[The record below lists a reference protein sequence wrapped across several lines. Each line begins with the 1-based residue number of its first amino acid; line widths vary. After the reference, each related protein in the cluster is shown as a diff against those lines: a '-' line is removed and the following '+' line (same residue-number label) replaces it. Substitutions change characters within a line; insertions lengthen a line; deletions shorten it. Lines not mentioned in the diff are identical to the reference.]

1 VQKELLLAIGDD
13 RAASYNL
20 RFLKDAFD
28 SFCDLKLTLFY
39 AAPRSALWDR
49 QEAGLP
55 PTDEAVDR
63 LMAHKKDRGRKAL
76 EDARQWIMDIAG
88 CDGQNIRTKVVH
100 SRLGTA
106 RELVAE
112 AREGLYD
119 ALVLGR
125 KGFTWFEEIFE
136 NSVCHELLWQDI
148 DFPIWICKRPSQV
161 SRQNVLLCLD
171 GSAPSL
177 RMADHAGYML
187 AKEPRQSFTLFHVAQ
202 KGYGDAR
209 SARIFDE
216 ALAIL
221 GEHGIPDERID
232 IKMVT
237 GSNPVKAILK
247 EARAGQYAAV
257 GVGRRGAGSQTR
269 KENLFPST
277 VSVNLLRQ
285 LQETALWIS
294 K

>member
-20 RFLKDAFD
+20 RFLKDTFD

-49 QEAGLP
+49 QEAGMP
-55 PTDEAVDR
+55 PSDEAVER
-63 LMAHKKDRGRKAL
+63 LVAHKKDKGKKAL
-76 EDARQWIMDIAG
+76 EDARRWIMDIAG
-88 CDGQNIRTKVVH
+88 CDGENIRTKVVH

-106 RELVAE
+106 RELIAE

-119 ALVLGR
+119 ALILGR

-136 NSVCHELLWQDI
+136 NSVCHELLWHDI
-148 DFPIWICKRPSQV
+148 DFPIWVCKRPSQV
-161 SRQNVLLCLD
+161 SHQNVLLCLD
-171 GSAPSL
+171 GSDPAL

-187 AKEPRQSFTLFHVAQ
+187 AREPRQSFTLFHVAQ
-202 KGYGDAR
+202 TGYADAR

-237 GSNPVKAILK
+237 GRNPVKAILK
-247 EARAGQYAAV
+247 EARAGHYAAV
-257 GVGRRGAGSQTR
+257 AVGRHGTGGQTR
-269 KENLFPST
+269 MENLFPST

>member
-1 VQKELLLAIGDD
+1 MQKELLLAIGDD

-20 RFLKDAFD
+20 RFIKDVFT

-49 QEAGLP
+49 LDAGMPPSEA
-55 PTDEAVDR
+55 AVDEIV
-63 LMAHKKDRGRKAL
+63 AHKKGKGKKAL
-76 EDARQWIMDIAG
+76 QDAERWITDIAG
-88 CDGQNIRTKVVH
+88 CDGSNVRTKVVH
-100 SRLGTA
+100 SRKGTA
-106 RELVAE
+106 CELVAE

-125 KGFTWFEEIFE
+125 KGFTWFEEVFE

-148 DFPIWICKRPSQV
+148 DFPIWVCKRPSQK
-161 SRQNVLLCLD
+161 SRSNILLCLD
-171 GSAPSL
+171 GSDASL

-187 AKEPRQSFTLFHVAQ
+187 ADEPRHSFTLFHVAQ
-202 KGYGDAR
+202 KGYGDAGA
-209 SARIFDE
+209 ARIFDE

-221 GEHGIPDERID
+221 AEHGVPDERIE

-237 GSNPVKAILK
+237 GRNPVKAILK
-247 EARAGQYAAV
+247 EAGAGRYAAV
-257 GVGRRGAGSQTR
+257 AVGRRGVGSQTR
-269 KENLFPST
+269 MEHLFPSS
-277 VSVNLLRQ
+277 VCVNLLRQ

>member
-20 RFLKDAFD
+20 RFLKDTFD
-28 SFCDLKLTLFY
+28 SFCDLGLTLFY

-55 PTDEAVDR
+55 PSDAAVDQIV
-63 LMAHKKDRGRKAL
+63 AHKKGKGKMAL
-76 EDARQWIMDIAG
+76 EDARRWVTEIAG
-88 CDGQNIRTKVVH
+88 CDGENVRTKVVH

-106 RELVAE
+106 RELICE

-148 DFPIWICKRPSQV
+148 DFPIWVCKRPSQV
-161 SRQNVLLCLD
+161 SHRNVLLCLD
-171 GSAPSL
+171 GSDPSL

-187 AKEPRQSFTLFHVAQ
+187 ADEPRQSFTLFHVAQ

-209 SARIFDE
+209 SARIFEE
-216 ALAIL
+216 ALVVLA
-221 GEHGIPDERID
+221 EHGIPDERIEM
-232 IKMVT
+232 KMVT
-237 GSNPVKAILK
+237 GKSAFKAILK
-247 EARAGQYAAV
+247 EARTGHYAAV
-257 GVGRRGAGSQTR
+257 AVGRHGTGSQTR
-269 KENLFPST
+269 MENLFPST

>member
-1 VQKELLLAIGDD
+1 MQKELLLAIGDD

-20 RFLKDAFD
+20 RFLKDTFD
-28 SFCDLKLTLFY
+28 SFCDLGLTLFY

-55 PTDEAVDR
+55 PSDAAVDQIV
-63 LMAHKKDRGRKAL
+63 AHKRGKGKKAL
-76 EDARQWIMDIAG
+76 EDAKRWITEIAG
-88 CDGQNIRTKVVH
+88 CDGENVRTKVVH

-106 RELVAE
+106 RELICE

-119 ALVLGR
+119 ALILGR

-148 DFPIWICKRPSQV
+148 DFPIWVCKRPSQV
-161 SRQNVLLCLD
+161 SHQNVLLCLD
-171 GSAPSL
+171 GSDPSL

-187 AKEPRQSFTLFHVAQ
+187 ADEPRQSFTLFHVAQ
-202 KGYGDAR
+202 KGYADAR

-221 GEHGIPDERID
+221 AEHGIPDERIE

-237 GSNPVKAILK
+237 GNSAFKAILK
-247 EARAGQYAAV
+247 EARAGHYAAV
-257 GVGRRGAGSQTR
+257 AVGRRGAGSQTR
-269 KENLFPST
+269 MENLFPST

>member
-1 VQKELLLAIGDD
+1 MQKELLLAIGDD

>member
-1 VQKELLLAIGDD
+1 MQKELLLAIGDD

-161 SRQNVLLCLD
+161 SRQNVLLCVD

>member
-1 VQKELLLAIGDD
+1 MQKELLLAIGDD

-20 RFLKDAFD
+20 RFLKDVFE

-39 AAPRSALWDR
+39 AAPRSALWDL
-49 QEAGLP
+49 QDAGMP
-55 PTDEAVDR
+55 PSDAAVEE
-63 LMAHKKDRGRKAL
+63 LVAHKKGKGKKAL
-76 EDARQWIMDIAG
+76 QDAERWIAEIAG
-88 CDGQNIRTKVVH
+88 CDGGNVRTKVVH
-100 SRLGTA
+100 SRKGTA
-106 RELVAE
+106 CELVAE
-112 AREGLYD
+112 AREGMYD

-125 KGFTWFEEIFE
+125 KGFTWFEEVFE

-148 DFPIWICKRPSQV
+148 DFPIWVCKRPSQPP
-161 SRQNVLLCLD
+161 RGNVLLCLD
-171 GSAPSL
+171 GSDPSL
-177 RMADHAGYML
+177 RMADHVGYML
-187 AKEPRQSFTLFHVAQ
+187 ADEPRHSFTLFHVAQ

-209 SARIFDE
+209 AARIFDE

-221 GEHGIPDERID
+221 AEHGVPDERIE

-247 EARAGQYAAV
+247 EARAGRYAAV
-257 GVGRRGAGSQTR
+257 AVGRRGVGSQTR
-269 KENLFPST
+269 MEHLFPST
-277 VSVNLLRQ
+277 VCVNLLRQ

>member
-1 VQKELLLAIGDD
+1 VQKQLLVAIGDD

-20 RFLKDAFD
+20 RFLKDTFD
-28 SFCDLKLTLFY
+28 SFCDLGLTLFY
-39 AAPRSALWDR
+39 AAPRPALWDTP
-49 QEAGLP
+49 EAGAAP
-55 PTDEAVDR
+55 SDEAVER
-63 LMAHKKDRGRKAL
+63 LESYKKDKGKKAL
-76 EDARQWIMDIAG
+76 EDARQWTMDIAG
-88 CDGQNIRTKVVH
+88 CGGENIRTKVIH

-106 RELVAE
+106 RELIAE

-148 DFPIWICKRPSQV
+148 DFPIWVCKRPSQV
-161 SRQNVLLCLD
+161 SQQNVLLCLD
-171 GSAPSL
+171 GSEAAL

-187 AKEPRQSFTLFHVAQ
+187 ANEPRQAFTLFHVAQ
-202 KGYGDAR
+202 SGYGDAR
-209 SARIFDE
+209 PAHIFDE
-216 ALAIL
+216 ALAVL
-221 GEHGIPDERID
+221 GGHGIPDERID

-237 GSNPVKAILK
+237 GRNPVKAILK
-247 EARAGQYAAV
+247 EAREGHYAAV
-257 GVGRRGAGSQTR
+257 AVGRRGSGSQTR
-269 KENLFPST
+269 MENLFPST

>member
-1 VQKELLLAIGDD
+1 MQKELLLAIGDD

-20 RFLKDAFD
+20 RFLKDVFD

-49 QEAGLP
+49 QDAGLP
-55 PTDEAVDR
+55 PSEDAVSEFV
-63 LMAHKKDRGRKAL
+63 AHKKGKGRKAL
-76 EDARQWIMDIAG
+76 DDAKRWITDIAG
-88 CDGQNIRTKVVH
+88 CDGGNICTKVVQ

-106 RELVAE
+106 RELICE

-119 ALVLGR
+119 ALILGR

-148 DFPIWICKRPSQV
+148 DFPIWVCKRPSRTP
-161 SRQNVLLCLD
+161 RQNVLLCLD
-171 GSAPSL
+171 GSEPSL
-177 RMADHAGYML
+177 RMADHVGYML
-187 AKEPRQSFTLFHVAQ
+187 ADEPRHSFILFHVAQ
-202 KGYGDAR
+202 KGYAASSSD
-209 SARIFDE
+209 RIFGE

-221 GEHGIPDERID
+221 AEHGVPDERIE

-237 GSNPVKAILK
+237 GRNAFKAILK
-247 EARAGQYAAV
+247 EARAGHYAAV
-257 GVGRRGAGSQTR
+257 AVGRRGEGAQTR

-277 VSVNLLRQ
+277 VCVNLLRQ